1 MKKWGKK
8 FFSSGHHPSPFG
20 KESHLMHWKNLMRSN
35 ILLSHIFRAGLQHS
49 CNYLCIWTVNQ
60 RHQVPTHDFPHAI
73 SNCKLIHFKNK
84 KMVSETIKKE
94 SQLYEI
100 IIVHILVYIPP
111 KNFLCIGCVY
121 IYGCIQQFNKNWDC
135 GLRSFLSWYFYLW
148 IYCKDF
154 LMAHRNMFLTAA

>member
-60 RHQVPTHDFPHAI
+60 RHQVPIQDFPHAI

-84 KMVSETIKKE
+84 KMVIENIKKIPLLWDNHC
-94 SQLYEI
+94 SYISISLQNFSYASVVCICMDAYNSLTKIEI
-100 IIVHILVYIPP
+100 VVY
-111 KNFLCIGCVY
+111 GV
-121 IYGCIQQFNKNWDC
+121 
-135 GLRSFLSWYFYLW
+135 FLSWYFYLW

-154 LMAHRNMFLTAA
+154 LMAHRNLFLTAA